1 MLDAGIAFLQRLRTK
16 TGGEPEQ
23 VEDAKE
29 RRGASTHPIETSV
42 EAPNPKRRLRALLI
56 HLSVLLAGGIGGSA
70 LAYTLF
76 QQQLDRVLNA
86 SQHQEATHSKKTQP
100 RAEIQKVLDNE
111 QTQRADA
118 EKKRAASLA
127 AHSTST
133 SGTHHQVESL
143 LGEQAAA
150 NRRLETALADATQSR
165 ADTQKSLTAEQVKR
179 TIAEEKLAESS
190 KALADKQ
197 KQLDAVEKKLTV
209 LNSVEALPGAR
220 RDLQASRTRN
230 GRGNRPLKTGD
241 CTLSANNIDALK
253 SCIADF
259 NR

>member
-133 SGTHHQVESL
+133 SGTHHPVESV

-165 ADTQKSLTAEQVKR
+165 ANAQKSLAEEQVKR